1 MAITPVKDLVARAK
15 SEIETLA
22 TDQVARMHAAEE
34 ILLVDIR
41 DVRELKREGRIEGAM
56 HAPRGMLEFWVDPD
70 SKYHRAEFATDK
82 PVVFF
87 RASAWRSA
95 LAVKALQD
103 IGYENAAE
111 MDGGFS
117 AWKDAGHPVQ
127 TG

>member
-87 RASAWRSA
+87 CASAWRSA